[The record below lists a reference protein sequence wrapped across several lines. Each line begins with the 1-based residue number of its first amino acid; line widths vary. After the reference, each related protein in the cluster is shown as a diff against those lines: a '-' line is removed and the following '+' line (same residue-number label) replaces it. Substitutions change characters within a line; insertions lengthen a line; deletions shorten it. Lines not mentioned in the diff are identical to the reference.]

1 MHNQNYSFVVRV
13 WLESPNGNEKTASWR
28 GSIEQVGSDC
38 RFYFSDLDGI
48 TRFIQTQIGAESSPP
63 LSNWHLIRERVKNG
77 IRKAWKRLFRWN
89 K

>member
-1 MHNQNYSFVVRV
+1 LHNQNYSFVVRV
-13 WLESPNGNEKTASWR
+13 WLESADENEEIAPWR

-48 TRFIQTQIGAESSPP
+48 TRFIQAQIGAKTSPP

-77 IRKAWKRLFRWN
+77 IQKTWKFLFRWN

>member
-13 WLESPNGNEKTASWR
+13 WLETTNEDEETASWR

-38 RFYFSDLDGI
+38 KFYFSDLDGI
-48 TRFIQTQIGAESSPP
+48 ARVIQKQIGAENAPP
-63 LSNWHLIRERVKNG
+63 LSNWRLIQDYVKNG
-77 IRKAWKRLFRWN
+77 IRKAWKYLFRWN

>member
-13 WLESPNGNEKTASWR
+13 WLESTNESEETAPWR

-48 TRFIQTQIGAESSPP
+48 TRFIQTQIGAEMPAPVSS
-63 LSNWHLIRERVKNG
+63 WHFIREHVQNG
-77 IRKAWKRLFRWN
+77 IRNAWNRLFRWN